1 MKYTVEEIIIEN
13 KANEESTDKWTA
25 KPDEKLEKI
34 EQSIADVEE
43 TVKNCERRK
52 SCEKKNQE
60 EDSREEFEKKK
71 KPDRYD
77 TTRASKIKQNK
88 RGR

>member
-13 KANEESTDKWTA
+13 KTNEESTDKWTA

-34 EQSIADVEE
+34 EQPIADVEE

-52 SCEKKNQE
+52 
-60 EDSREEFEKKK
+60 
-71 KPDRYD
+71 
-77 TTRASKIKQNK
+77 
-88 RGR
+88 

>member
-34 EQSIADVEE
+34 EQPIADVE
-43 TVKNCERRK
+43 
-52 SCEKKNQE
+52 
-60 EDSREEFEKKK
+60 
-71 KPDRYD
+71 
-77 TTRASKIKQNK
+77 
-88 RGR
+88 

>member
-34 EQSIADVEE
+34 EQPIADVEE

-60 EDSREEFEKKK
+60 EQRFERRIWEKKK
-71 KPDRYD
+71 TRSIRYD
-77 TTRASKIKQNK
+77 TSFKNQAE
-88 RGR
+88 